1 VRALPVA
8 SKPAATAADAQP
20 ALPVQS
26 HRLILPQGGE
36 VQVVYATAD
45 GGAGEAPLG
54 AAFVPETAVPP
65 GALFLLVEGTPEST
79 AGAFAR
85 RVHEALLAEQ
95 GVTASRL
102 IRAVA
107 TGCRAVER
115 RVSRLSELSLFGCSA
130 LVLESTLQRY
140 AYVSQVP
147 PCQVYLLDGGELT
160 ALPEEPMLG
169 AGQPGGKTRNCAVE
183 VDLNRLPFRP
193 GATFL
198 LAPGALGAR
207 LTPSAARD
215 LLRLPLNAAAVE
227 VRRVLRE
234 ARLGGAEAILVRVPE
249 AQRASR
255 VRLFVAPVESPGR
268 RPLEEDVT
276 PPRGRARPGLHKW
289 GLERERRG
297 LGAWL
302 DGVSGRLSG
311 GDGST
316 YHARRSSRRGALLAG
331 AALALPLAGGAFLS
345 WRTRSAAPPAPPP
358 ADGQPAAPAPPPLA
372 GRTLLQG
379 PDALRSIAPPG
390 PNTPP
395 VVLDGAGRLWRIDGT
410 GAGLLGLTSGQ
421 AGPAPGP
428 GWLARAE
435 GALLW
440 LDARR
445 SLWSLRDGETE
456 PRSVPLRDAAQWKRP
471 VGLASFGGALFVLD
485 TGDGAGPGQ
494 VWRYAAGA
502 GGGFDTPPQPWVQ
515 GPSAFLRNA
524 TGFAVDGAWSTAGWS
539 PSPRPGSTP
548 PSSTPGPSPAGPPSS
563 RSTSTTVGAG
573 ACCS

>member
-1 VRALPVA
+1 
-8 SKPAATAADAQP
+8 
-20 ALPVQS
+20 
-26 HRLILPQGGE
+26 
-36 VQVVYATAD
+36 
-45 GGAGEAPLG
+45 
-54 AAFVPETAVPP
+54 
-65 GALFLLVEGTPEST
+65 
-79 AGAFAR
+79 
-85 RVHEALLAEQ
+85 VHEALLAEQ

-147 PCQVYLLDGGELT
+147 PCQVYLLDRGELT

-207 LTPSAARD
+207 LSPSAARD
-215 LLRLPLNAAAVE
+215 VLRLPLNAAAAE
-227 VRRVLRE
+227 VRRVLRG
-234 ARLGGAEAILVRVPE
+234 AGLGGAEAILVRVPE
-249 AQRASR
+249 AERASR
-255 VRLFVAPVESPGR
+255 VRLFVAPFESPGR
-268 RPLEEDVT
+268 RPLEADVA
-276 PPRGRARPGLHKW
+276 PPRGRKRPGLHKW

-302 DGVSGRLSG
+302 DDLSGRLSG
-311 GDGST
+311 GGDST
-316 YHARRSSRRGALLAG
+316 YHARRSSRRGALLA
-331 AALALPLAGGAFLS
+331 AACTAPLAGSAFLT
-345 WRTRSAAPPAPPP
+345 WRARTATPSGPPP
-358 ADGQPAAPAPPPLA
+358 PDGQPEAPAPPPLA

-379 PDALRSIAPPG
+379 PEALRALAPPG

-395 VVLDGAGRLWRIDGT
+395 VVLDGTGRLWRIDGA
-410 GAGLLGLTSGQ
+410 GAGLLSLARAAT
-421 AGPAPGP
+421 GPAPGP

-440 LDARR
+440 LDGRR

-456 PRSVPLRDAAQWKRP
+456 PRPLPLRDAASWKHP
-471 VGLASFGGALFVLD
+471 IGLATFGGALFVLD
-485 TGDGAGPGQ
+485 TGDSGAPGQ

-515 GPSAFLRNA
+515 GSSAFLRNA
-524 TGFAVDGAWSTAGWS
+524 TGFAVDGALWVA
-539 PSPRPGSTP
+539 RDDGSIVRLVNGRVEP
-548 PSSTPGPSPAGPPSS
+548 FAPARLDAPIE
-563 RSTSTTVGAG
+563 RAG
-573 ACCS
+573 AIASGPAFRSLYVYDGGGRRLLQLSREGVFQGQVRDAAVAEDPVQGLWVDENAGRALLLTEQRLQELPLPAI